1 MLLPA
6 LCLMKI
12 VIFLEV
18 DVSYLGQQWG
28 GGGEG
33 VRTTDSILLSS
44 TGRRLTKYN
53 GWFKYYAERV
63 RALSQSLLMIF
74 QNIVVYFLL
83 LIIVIWYAL
92 VQNDPQHKI
101 KHT

>member
-12 VIFLEV
+12 VIFPEV

-28 GGGEG
+28 GGEG
-33 VRTTDSILLSS
+33 IPTTDSILLSS
-44 TGRRLTKYN
+44 TGRRLKKYN
-53 GWFKYYAERV
+53 GWFKYYAERL

-83 LIIVIWYAL
+83 LIVVIL
-92 VQNDPQHKI
+92 VCSGAK
-101 KHT
+101 